1 MQETTKTRLSDPPP
15 MTPLVRPP
23 TIKDAAAV
31 WRLVRD
37 SGVLDLNSPY
47 SYLILCQHFVDT
59 CLVAEIAGEI
69 VGFVTA
75 YRPPVASNVIFVW
88 QIGVARSMRGR
99 GIGLAILE
107 ELVKKEATNGV
118 SFLEAT
124 VTPSNAPS
132 QALFRALA
140 QRLRTQCVETP
151 CFPTHLFP
159 DETHEAEDLY
169 RIGPFGPDRH
179 SEIKS

>member
-1 MQETTKTRLSDPPP
+1 M
-15 MTPLVRPP
+15 
-23 TIKDAAAV
+23 
-31 WRLVRD
+31 WRVVRD

-47 SYLILCQHFVDT
+47 SYLILCQHFGET
-59 CLVAEIAGEI
+59 CLVAEEAGEI

-88 QIGVARSMRGR
+88 QIGVAQSMRGR
-99 GIGLAILE
+99 GVGLTLLE
-107 ELVKKEATNGV
+107 TLVRKEAASGV

-140 QRLRTQCVETP
+140 QRLRTQCEETP
-151 CFPTHLFP
+151 CFSTQLFP
-159 DETHEAEDLY
+159 DETHEAEDLF
-169 RIGPFGPDRH
+169 RIGPFSSDPH
-179 SEIKS
+179 SKIERSHHANF

>member
-1 MQETTKTRLSDPPP
+1 M
-15 MTPLVRPP
+15 
-23 TIKDAAAV
+23 

-37 SGVLDLNSPY
+37 SGVLDVNSPY
-47 SYLILCQHFVDT
+47 SYLILCQHFSET
-59 CLVAEIAGEI
+59 CLVAEIAGEL

-75 YRPPVASNVIFVW
+75 YRPPVTSNVIFVW

-99 GIGLAILE
+99 GIGLTILE
-107 ELVKKEATNGV
+107 ALVKKEAANGI

-140 QRLRTQCVETP
+140 QQLHTQCEETP
-151 CFPTHLFP
+151 CFPMHLFP
-159 DETHEAEDLY
+159 DETHEAEDLF
-169 RIGPFGPDRH
+169 RIGPFGPHCH
-179 SEIKS
+179 SETEERSHHANV